1 MGTGNYKDEL
11 RRVRIAFIFSL
22 IGSVLCL
29 IIIFNSINNSTS
41 TGSRLT
47 TSAIGFSFIV
57 VMTTI
62 VFVRLTKLLKHIK
75 RRS

>member
-11 RRVRIAFIFSL
+11 RKVRIAFIFSL

-29 IIIFNSINNSTS
+29 IIIFNSLHSNNAA
-41 TGSRLT
+41 SRVI

-57 VMTTI
+57 IMTSI
-62 VFVRLTKLLKHIK
+62 VFVKLQPFWLLRQTKL
-75 RRS
+75 

>member
-1 MGTGNYKDEL
+1 MQTINTKEEL
-11 RRVRIAFIFSL
+11 RKVRIALSINLVACVFML
-22 IGSVLCL
+22 IGL
-29 IIIFNSINNSTS
+29 ITSINSS

-57 VMTTI
+57 IMTTI

>member
-29 IIIFNSINNSTS
+29 IIIFNSINSS

-57 VMTTI
+57 IMTTI
-62 VFVRLTKLLKHIK
+62 VFLRLTKLLKHIK

>member
-29 IIIFNSINNSTS
+29 IIIFNSINSS

-57 VMTTI
+57 IMTTI

-75 RRS
+75 RNS

>member
-29 IIIFNSINNSTS
+29 IIIFNSINSS

-57 VMTTI
+57 IMTTI

>member
-29 IIIFNSINNSTS
+29 IIIFNSINSS

>member
-11 RRVRIAFIFSL
+11 KRVRIAFIFSL

-29 IIIFNSINNSTS
+29 IIIFNSINSS

-57 VMTTI
+57 IMTTI

>member
-11 RRVRIAFIFSL
+11 RKVRIAFIFSL
-22 IGSVLCL
+22 VGSILCL

-41 TGSRLT
+41 TSSRLT
-47 TSAIGFSFIV
+47 TSAVGFSFIV
-57 VMTTI
+57 IMTTI
-62 VFVRLTKLLKHIK
+62 VFIKLTKLLKHIK